1 MTETNCSKWSLAA
14 LLPITGGIA
23 LSTMIGLW
31 GATARGASGD
41 DHPSKAQAP
50 LCEDVRDMLANN
62 TDMRMAETL
71 AFGKNAR
78 FRAEGSSEKC
88 VSLAALMTFTGSR
101 VLITAIPPDPGE
113 SGLDQGSSLS
123 AYFFRESGSAL
134 RLVTVK
140 RDFAESNG
148 ALGNVGDIN
157 AAHFGADD
165 GMMVNGGISQQGYS
179 NDLTDFYVFRNG
191 SIVSLGMIPTGW
203 SNSGAEEDDSK
214 AVTVTSRVETGLPQ
228 PDRVRVTY
236 TRSAGGGD
244 EQSSVAIW
252 RSQAGK
258 FVLEAGTVPEE
269 IITGFELAGNVIA
282 RNGTPV
288 PATDAAPPPPAAGT
302 GSPGVWSID
311 DIGMVPP
318 SPDVTEAIK
327 HDSNYPPIC
336 KLTGREM
343 LPSLSATSKTWFVT
357 TSNRCDAGG
366 GTGPVWI
373 VSVAPTGKASVVFSA
388 FRHAVKAERGLHG
401 EFHDMFVNGDA
412 RNAKSGEIYTFDGLT
427 YRKNG
432 S

>member
-1 MTETNCSKWSLAA
+1 
-14 LLPITGGIA
+14 
-23 LSTMIGLW
+23 
-31 GATARGASGD
+31 
-41 DHPSKAQAP
+41 
-50 LCEDVRDMLANN
+50 MLANN

-71 AFGKNAR
+71 AFGKNVR

-101 VLITAIPPDPGE
+101 VLITAIAPDPGE

-123 AYFFRESGSAL
+123 AYFFRESGSTL

-191 SIVSLGMIPTGW
+191 SIVRLGMVPTGW

-214 AVTVTSRVETGLPQ
+214 AVTIAGRIETGLPQ

-236 TRSAGGGD
+236 TRSVRGD
-244 EQSSVAIW
+244 DERSSVAIW

-258 FVLEAGTVPEE
+258 FVLEAGSVPEE
-269 IITGFELAGNVIA
+269 IITGFELAGDVIA

-288 PATDAAPPPPAAGT
+288 PATDASPPPSAAGT
-302 GSPGVWSID
+302 SSHGVWSID

-318 SPDVTEAIK
+318 SSDVTEAIK

-343 LPSLSATSKTWFVT
+343 LPSLSATNKTWFVT

-388 FRHAVKAERGLHG
+388 FRHAVKAENGLHG

-412 RNAKSGEIYTFDGLT
+412 RNPKSGEIYTFDGVT
-427 YRKNG
+427 YRKSG